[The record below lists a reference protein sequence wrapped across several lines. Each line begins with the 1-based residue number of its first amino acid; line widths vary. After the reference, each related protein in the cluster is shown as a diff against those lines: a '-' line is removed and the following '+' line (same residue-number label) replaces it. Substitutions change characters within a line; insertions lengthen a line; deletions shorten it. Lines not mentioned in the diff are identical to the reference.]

1 MTSLS
6 SEDAERLRAYERQG
20 HNALADSYHDFFTP
34 VTMLAIE
41 PLLQAARVRAG
52 SRLLDVAT
60 GPGAVAAEA
69 ARRGALCVGVDLAPK
84 MIELARRLH
93 PGIEFCEGDVERLP
107 FDDHAFDAVVCNFGL
122 GHFPRPED
130 SVRECMRV
138 LRPGGRLAL
147 SWWDDPARQRVQ
159 GLFREALTELG
170 IGPPPDVPR
179 GHNMMRFSDTAAFLT
194 MLRDTGLADAAVSEH
209 TATSTFP
216 DTETVW
222 RGGLGSFVLTGAAIR
237 HQDEATQRAL
247 RAAFERHANDYKT
260 PSGLALPVAFKIGSG
275 RRPP

>member
-1 MTSLS
+1 
-6 SEDAERLRAYERQG
+6 
-20 HNALADSYHDFFTP
+20 
-34 VTMLAIE
+34 
-41 PLLQAARVRAG
+41 
-52 SRLLDVAT
+52 
-60 GPGAVAAEA
+60 
-69 ARRGALCVGVDLAPK
+69 

-93 PGIEFCEGDVERLP
+93 PGIEFCEGDVEHLP
-107 FDDHAFDAVVCNFGL
+107 FGDRAFDAVVCSFGL

-130 SVRECMRV
+130 AVRECMRV
-138 LRPGGRLAL
+138 LKPGGWLAF

-179 GHNMMRFSDTAAFLT
+179 GHNMMRFSDAGAFLT
-194 MLRDTGLADAAVSEH
+194 LLRDAGLADAAVSEH

-237 HQDEATQRAL
+237 HQDEATQHAL
-247 RAAFERHANDYKT
+247 RAVFERNANAYKT
-260 PSGLALPVAFKIGSG
+260 PHGLALPVAFKIGSG
-275 RRPP
+275 RRLA